1 MLRVCPAWQAV
12 VLASPELMPA
22 TAVLSAPP
30 LEVAAIDRDIRYW
43 RFAMSQ
49 ARDTANAKL
58 LLDKVAA
65 VDPLAWHVRLQV
77 VDDQVRCALHTSA
90 SRCTAAGSGVGMS
103 GAGWR

>member
-22 TAVLSAPP
+22 L
-30 LEVAAIDRDIRYW
+30 
-43 RFAMSQ
+43 AMSQ

-65 VDPLAWHVRLQV
+65 VNPLAWHVRLQV